1 MLSWICC
8 ALGWSHVLA
17 DEHEANLHL
26 RLNPD
31 WHGHLKEEITKYIN
45 SEKTWGKDQNL
56 IFSDHTISH
65 EKIFQREP
73 EKKRIRERL
82 HETLTLLDHTI
93 TEQKKILS
101 GNEFDALLQEH
112 TEFLASCLS
121 QHAESLPGFMIKRK
135 FDQDFIYKEISYWL
149 AKSFYH
155 IQKGKD
161 ASEILAKGYYAQD
174 LLKDFD
180 ETLLNDIAAD
190 SFKKEVVLSALK
202 LKTDVDQT
210 VGLIEAFQDK
220 SQDKPAFP
228 NKVKKRL
235 ISFASGHIAEG
246 KFHGLLQVMKSL
258 DDLPGEEPSETDRT
272 DLQTLLL
279 YYQAESYFRL
289 GDHTKAG
296 ELLLILEMMLIDS
309 GRNLEYD
316 SEYLLSKVRQRLGD
330 LKTEETELS
339 YKGFTLNKIFY
350 ENKIYIIF
358 AITLVIIS
366 IILFYKLDLYFQ
378 NKDRTHDLE
387 RQHSYIQDPAKVT
400 SLEDMRKQDG
410 RVSQIA
416 LQQALK
422 YHEQDPKVDIYN
434 YADKLEGAWK
444 EELRYANLIIES
456 HKMIHRLNSC
466 LPYPLRFI
474 NWFINKC
481 PFVKNI
487 HSQLLRIVVFSL
499 VFSLFWGIYKHFSS
513 EFILSSASFD
523 IFSFLGLLLTTIL
536 LVALLNGIRLMA
548 FKTLVSMDKLTTMIE
563 TKDSLKRLESWIKG
577 LLLSPWQFFIA
588 LILCSFYM
596 VNTCLQEND
605 VSLCFNFLFIFV
617 IIFFGST
624 LVWFITR
631 SFSLTSSLCKLED
644 LEQGT
649 NPLSPLKT
657 LGLQKWITVIGTYAV
672 VGSLVLTYGATIKII
687 MDLLQKESITL
698 HSGMWMF
705 IFIPLLVAY
714 WIFPYF
720 RLSETVK
727 SIKMERMHFLKTL
740 IVKNFQ
746 NWKENEE
753 NISNQ
758 NFLQQ
763 SHGPKDNKLHEMAA
777 SDISSS
783 SPASSEEFHPS
794 NIKAMDTYYNLFQKL
809 DKSPESFVD
818 FSAFMELAKIIGLP
832 SLIVALVTYLFM

>member
-1 MLSWICC
+1 
-8 ALGWSHVLA
+8 
-17 DEHEANLHL
+17 
-26 RLNPD
+26 
-31 WHGHLKEEITKYIN
+31 
-45 SEKTWGKDQNL
+45 
-56 IFSDHTISH
+56 
-65 EKIFQREP
+65 
-73 EKKRIRERL
+73 
-82 HETLTLLDHTI
+82 
-93 TEQKKILS
+93 
-101 GNEFDALLQEH
+101 
-112 TEFLASCLS
+112 
-121 QHAESLPGFMIKRK
+121 MIKRK

-155 IQKGKD
+155 IQKGID
-161 ASEILAKGYYAQD
+161 ASEILEKGYYAQD

-210 VGLIEAFQDK
+210 VKLIEAFQDK

-228 NKVKKRL
+228 SKVKKRL

-246 KFHGLLQVMKSL
+246 KFHDLLQVMKSL
-258 DDLPGEEPSETDRT
+258 EDLPGEEPSEPDRT

-309 GRNLEYD
+309 GLNLEYD

-387 RQHSYIQDPAKVT
+387 RQRSYIQDPAKVT

-434 YADKLEGAWK
+434 YADKLEGSWK

-487 HSQLLRIVVFSL
+487 HFQLLRIVVFSL

-513 EFILSSASFD
+513 E
-523 IFSFLGLLLTTIL
+523 
-536 LVALLNGIRLMA
+536 
-548 FKTLVSMDKLTTMIE
+548 
-563 TKDSLKRLESWIKG
+563 
-577 LLLSPWQFFIA
+577 
-588 LILCSFYM
+588 
-596 VNTCLQEND
+596 
-605 VSLCFNFLFIFV
+605 
-617 IIFFGST
+617 
-624 LVWFITR
+624 
-631 SFSLTSSLCKLED
+631 
-644 LEQGT
+644 
-649 NPLSPLKT
+649 
-657 LGLQKWITVIGTYAV
+657 
-672 VGSLVLTYGATIKII
+672 
-687 MDLLQKESITL
+687 

-746 NWKENEE
+746 GWKENEE